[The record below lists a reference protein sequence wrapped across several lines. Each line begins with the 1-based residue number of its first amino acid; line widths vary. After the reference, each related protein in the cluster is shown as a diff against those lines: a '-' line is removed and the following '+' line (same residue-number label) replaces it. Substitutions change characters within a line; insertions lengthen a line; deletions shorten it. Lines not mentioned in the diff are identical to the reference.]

1 MVVEDRVQPFN
12 FFRTKL
18 LRLTNAEQL
27 RAFLSSFEKDK
38 KRLSR
43 EIVEIMWYMR
53 GSLSREEA
61 WTLSSAEREDYM
73 EYIAER
79 MKVVEKTRL
88 PLI

>member
-1 MVVEDRVQPFN
+1 MVLENRVQPRN
-12 FFRTKL
+12 FFRAKL
-18 LRLTNAEQL
+18 LQLTTGEQL
-27 RAFLSSFEKDK
+27 RAFLGSFEREQK
-38 KRLSR
+38 KLRK

-61 WTLSSAEREDYM
+61 WTLCSSEREEYM

-79 MKVVEKTRL
+79 MKIVEKTRM

>member
-1 MVVEDRVQPFN
+1 MEVEDRVQPSN

-18 LRLTNAEQL
+18 LRLTNGEQL
-27 RAFLSSFEKDK
+27 RAFLGSMSTDQK
-38 KRLSR
+38 KLRK

-61 WTLSSAEREDYM
+61 WTLSSMEREEYM

-79 MKVVEKTRL
+79 MKIVEKTRM